1 VQEVDM
7 SASGDLVAGRYRL
20 VVQIGTGGMGRVWQA
35 RDEFLHRDVAVKEV
49 VFPPDLT
56 GPERDEMIQRTLR
69 EGRAAGRLSHPNVV
83 AVYDVIQA
91 EGRPWI
97 VMELVRS
104 RSLYQVIRDDGPVSP
119 RQTAELGLAVLAA
132 LRAAHKAGVWH
143 RDVKPSNVLLADDGR
158 VVLTDFG
165 LATYDGDGNVTR
177 DGLILGSAQFISPE
191 RARDGVSGPESDMWS
206 LGATLY
212 TAVEGRSPYARE
224 SAMATLTALA
234 TDPPDTPRR
243 AGPLRPV
250 LLGLLRRNPRHR
262 MKAAEA
268 EKLLR
273 QIAAGEGGRGGGAR
287 RTGLLSR
294 RDGGDAVPASE
305 QSAPAAAS
313 GSDAAATAGSAAA
326 SLAPAGPAP
335 VVSSWTGQSEAPR
348 FTTAAEDTYRYQ
360 PGRRRRWRW
369 VMAWFGLAVAVPTGA
384 VIWYANQISPE
395 SPPAVLPES
404 VVLTAEMG
412 VQACAAQSADR
423 ESPIPDGGAAR
434 PGEFGLL
441 TGWTYFRDPSGFR
454 VAVPQGWRM
463 SRIGGV
469 STAGSA
475 SSAGLLCFR
484 DPSSPRAIAV
494 LEHGRISGDPLHL
507 LADGEQAWRDR
518 AQLTDYRR
526 LGLTDA
532 HYDEGAADLEYTYRG
547 GDAVLHGTNR
557 MLRLDGRV
565 FTLCWLTTDFT
576 WTADRALLDF
586 LQPSFDLT

>member
-1 VQEVDM
+1 M

-20 VVQIGTGGMGRVWQA
+20 VAQIGTGGMGRVWQA
-35 RDEFLHRDVAVKEV
+35 HDEFLHRDVAVKEV

-56 GPERDEMIQRTLR
+56 GPERDDMIQRTLR

-83 AVYDVIQA
+83 AVYDVIRA

-104 RSLYQVIRDDGPVSP
+104 RSLYQVIREDGPVSP

-132 LRAAHKAGVWH
+132 LRAAHRAGVWH

-191 RARDGVSGPESDMWS
+191 RARDGASGPESDMWS

-273 QIAAGEGGRGGGAR
+273 RVAAGEGGRGGGTR
-287 RTGLLSR
+287 RTGLRSR
-294 RDGGDAVPASE
+294 RDGGDALVALE
-305 QSAPAAAS
+305 QSAAVAAF
-313 GSDAAATAGSAAA
+313 GSDAATTAGSAAA
-326 SLAPAGPAP
+326 ALAPAGPALAP
-335 VVSSWTGQSEAPR
+335 SVSSRTGLSEAPR
-348 FTTAAEDTYRYQ
+348 FTTAAEDTFRYQ
-360 PGRRRRWRW
+360 PVRRRRWRW
-369 VMAWFGLAVAVPTGA
+369 VMAWLGLAVAVPAGA
-384 VIWYANQISPE
+384 VIWYANQISPG
-395 SPPAVLPES
+395 SPPAAVPDP
-404 VVLTAEMG
+404 VVLTPEMG
-412 VQACAAQSADR
+412 VQACAAQPADR

-441 TGWTYFRDPSGFR
+441 AGWTYFRDPSGFR
-454 VAVPQGWRM
+454 LAVPQGWRM
-463 SRIGGV
+463 SRIGG
-469 STAGSA
+469 TATA
-475 SSAGLLCFR
+475 DPSSAGLLCFR
-484 DPSSPRAIAV
+484 DPTSPRAIAV
-494 LEHGRISGDPLHL
+494 REHGRINGEPLQL
-507 LADGEQAWRDR
+507 LADGEQAWSDR

-532 HYDEGAADLEYTYRG
+532 HYDEGAADLEYTYRR
-547 GDAVLHGTNR
+547 GDTVLHGTNR
-557 MLRLDGRV
+557 MLRLSGRV

-586 LQPSFDLT
+586 LQPSFDLS